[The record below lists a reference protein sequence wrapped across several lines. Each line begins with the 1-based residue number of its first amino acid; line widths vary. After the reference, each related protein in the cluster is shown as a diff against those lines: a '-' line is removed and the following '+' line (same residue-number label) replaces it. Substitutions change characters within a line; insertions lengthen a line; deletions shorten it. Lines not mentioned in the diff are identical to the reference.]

1 MADGILPTLLGV
13 KKKKNKTTEVPRS
26 LVVCPRSQLE
36 NGARILNPD
45 LLGFNST
52 IFSINLGTEIQF
64 FNFVYSFRR
73 CYLELG
79 YKLIKHIVVALYTL
93 AAVIPKSHWKK
104 YLDV

>member
-1 MADGILPTLLGV
+1 MADGILPTLLGG
-13 KKKKNKTTEVPRS
+13 KKKNKTTEVPRS

-52 IFSINLGTEIQF
+52 IFSINLGTEIRF

-79 YKLIKHIVVALYTL
+79 HKLIKHIVVALYTL
-93 AAVIPKSHWKK
+93 AAMIPKSHWKK